1 MVQTISFPG
10 QGELKYRTLL
20 LLLPLAHSQLMMG
33 PISLSPSIFWL
44 PSKGRCTSSGAMLY
58 LIFMNYF
65 ISTDIKT
72 FTQVLQKKKKRRNN
86 VVRKTS
92 SWKHVYPCVC
102 VPGSCIYCII
112 RKWRVW
118 CHMTILIMSKK
129 WFFFPRGLS
138 NNIISKV
145 IAGLFKMMSKKNKW
159 NCLT

>member
-10 QGELKYRTLL
+10 QGELKYRT

-72 FTQVLQKKKKRRNN
+72 FTQVLQKTKKKKKQCSQKNIFL
-86 VVRKTS
+86 KTCL
-92 SWKHVYPCVC
+92 PLCVC
-102 VPGSCIYCII
+102 SRLLYLLYNQKVKS
-112 RKWRVW
+112 
-118 CHMTILIMSKK
+118 LMSHDNLNYVKEMI
-129 WFFFPRGLS
+129 FFSPHGLS

-145 IAGLFKMMSKKNKW
+145 IVVLFKMMSKKNKW